1 MYSIF
6 RWAGLALL
14 LAALVF
20 PALGADAKSK
30 KKDGDDKSAKSKD
43 NKKHEEEYVVIQQYE
58 GVVTQITSG
67 EKTFSAT
74 VIIHTPNQ
82 EAIKKLN
89 ELRAQLQG
97 TTDIGTAQ
105 NLTKQIFETQ
115 AAVQK
120 GAEEKVEK
128 TFEASDEVKVRIG
141 ELPIE
146 FDENGVRKKLT
157 EVERRQKKGPGNL
170 WGYPADFEQLANGTN
185 VKLFLSVKK
194 STAEALKRR
203 STKKVVGRV
212 KAKEPEGDPT
222 DDDPPTVRMIYI
234 LPETKK
240 PG

>member
-14 LAALVF
+14 MAAFVF
-20 PALGADAKSK
+20 PVLGADARTK

-43 NKKHEEEYVVIQQYE
+43 SKEEYVVIQQYE
-58 GVVTQITSG
+58 GVITQITSG
-67 EKTFSAT
+67 EKTFTAT

-120 GAEEKVEK
+120 GAEEKVDK
-128 TFEASDEVKVRIG
+128 TFEAPEDVKVRIG

-146 FDENGVRKKLT
+146 FDENGVRKKPT
-157 EVERRQKKGPGNL
+157 EAERKQKKGPGNL

-194 STAEALKRR
+194 ATAEALKKR
-203 STKKVVGRV
+203 TNKKVVGRA
-212 KAKEPEGDPT
+212 KPKEPEIDPT